1 MTPVSLLFQWKLR
14 SSSRNVCLDC
24 IDWLDGEKSFFIIK
38 LETWNI
44 PSCILSK
51 QRNDC
56 LMFANFQHLLQVIW
70 EENNPAEIFENSAGI
85 WKVFSIFSNNS
96 LKIFEGLILACL
108 DTYVEVNY
116 EWDLLCSFKWNWYIV
131 CLVAMNRFQ
140 IKYFKGLFKYL
151 S

>member
-1 MTPVSLLFQWKLR
+1 MWHQSLCFSNGQ
-14 SSSRNVCLDC
+14 SSSQNVCLDC
-24 IDWLDGEKSFFIIK
+24 IDWLDEEKSFFIIK

-85 WKVFSIFSNNS
+85 WKVISIFSNNS
-96 LKIFEGLILACL
+96 FKNLWRFNSLMSR
-108 DTYVEVNY
+108 YVCRNKPWMRPAVQLQMELLHCMLGCN
-116 EWDLLCSFKWNWYIV
+116 EWISD
-131 CLVAMNRFQ
+131 
-140 IKYFKGLFKYL
+140 
-151 S
+151 